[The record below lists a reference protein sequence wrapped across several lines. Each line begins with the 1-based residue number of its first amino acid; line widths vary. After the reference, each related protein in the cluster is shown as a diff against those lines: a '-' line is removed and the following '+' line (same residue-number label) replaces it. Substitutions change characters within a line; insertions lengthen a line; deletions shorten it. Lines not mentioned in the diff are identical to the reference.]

1 MAANTGLD
9 TKLADRHV
17 NDPLEDFG
25 SDFVGSWSVFE
36 LWIYQDGAEDKAQGR
51 W

>member
-1 MAANTGLD
+1 MAANAGLD
-9 TKLADRHV
+9 TKADRHV
-17 NDPLEDFG
+17 NDPLEGFG

-36 LWIYQDGAEDKAQGR
+36 LPQDGAEDKTQGR